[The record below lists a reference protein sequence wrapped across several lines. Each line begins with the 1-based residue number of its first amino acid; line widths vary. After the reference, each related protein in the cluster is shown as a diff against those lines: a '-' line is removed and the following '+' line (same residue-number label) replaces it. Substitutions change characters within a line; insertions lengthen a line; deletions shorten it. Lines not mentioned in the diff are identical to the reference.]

1 MLSQPKLNN
10 LYIYLL
16 YGLAFL
22 IPSGFYNFEG
32 VIISLILVIWLLSKQ
47 FNVIPKQTI
56 SSYSLLPL
64 FFVLYILSLIY
75 TEDLPKGFKQIT
87 MHLSYVF
94 IPLFLITNLID
105 YKIKEK
111 ILLVF
116 FSSTVL
122 FLLIADL
129 YAIIDIIRTDSY
141 IIRVGSADYYK
152 FLSFGLTRI
161 FSDWHPTLVSLFSI
175 FSLVI
180 AVKQLFKSQKRFAIL
195 IMVFIVL
202 NIFLLKSLIG
212 IVCLFLVFS
221 LFLFSFIKRKSYK
234 VIFVV
239 FVVFLASVFYATN
252 PFRIDKIQRFKKTKI
267 ETTDNEDRRNVLSI
281 RLVKWSSALDIFKEN
296 VLIGVAPGDLKQEL
310 VNEYTEN
317 GFEFAAE
324 NRFGPH
330 NQFLQILASFGIIG
344 FFLFFLIIFLP
355 YFKQLEINSLYGWFL
370 LITLMF
376 FLTEDVLERQQGV
389 VFFSFFYVFLLQQ
402 TKKE

>member
-1 MLSQPKLNN
+1 MLSQPLLNN

-32 VIISLILVIWLLSKQ
+32 VIIALLLVIWLLSKQ
-47 FNVIPKQTI
+47 FNVITKQTI
-56 SSYSLLPL
+56 SSFTLLPF
-64 FFVLYILSLIY
+64 FFVFYILSLIY

-94 IPLFLITNLID
+94 IPLFFITNLID

-116 FSSTVL
+116 LSSTVL
-122 FLLIADL
+122 FLLIADI
-129 YAIIDIIRTDSY
+129 YAVIDIIRTDSY

-161 FSDWHPTLVSLFSI
+161 FSDWHPTLISLFSI

-180 AVKQLFKSQKRFAIL
+180 AVNQLFKSQKRFAIP
-195 IMVFIVL
+195 IMIFIVL

-212 IVCLFLVFS
+212 IVCLFLVIS
-221 LFLFSFIKRKSYK
+221 LFLLSFIKKNSYK
-234 VIFVV
+234 VILVV
-239 FVVFLASVFYATN
+239 FVVSLAGIFYVTN

-267 ETTDNEDRRNVLSI
+267 EITDNEERRNVLSI
-281 RLVKWSSALDIFKEN
+281 RLVKWSSALNLFKQN
-296 VLIGVAPGDLKQEL
+296 TLIGVAPGDLKQEL
-310 VNEYTEN
+310 VNTYTEN
-317 GFEFAAE
+317 GFEFAAK
-324 NRFGPH
+324 NKFGPH

-344 FFLFFLIIFLP
+344 FLLFLLIIFSP

-370 LITLMF
+370 FITLIF
-376 FLTEDVLERQQGV
+376 FLTEDVLERQQGI